1 MTGGQTGKQTSQSR
15 RPGRPPRTST
25 RGDILASAARLFMEK
40 GFTTTM
46 GDIAM
51 AARVSKRTLYECFSN
66 KLELYETV
74 LTWLKED
81 AGGAFSAQPVEP
93 ADEVLQRYGMLLYDI
108 YTDQRMARFM
118 RLIEKEY
125 ERFPDLHCTTRAEFD
140 ERYTRALADYLAQA
154 HGQPDAEAFELARGF
169 TYWILG
175 ELATRYAE
183 GAQDDRESFVAYIRW
198 ATGVFLQAPISR
210 P

>member
-1 MTGGQTGKQTSQSR
+1 MTGGETSEQTSQSR

-40 GFTTTM
+40 GFSTTM
-46 GDIAM
+46 GNIAI

-81 AGGAFSAQPVEP
+81 AGGAFSAQPGEP
-93 ADEVLQRYGMLLYDI
+93 VDQVLQRYGVLLYDI
-108 YTDQRMARFM
+108 YTDPRMARFM

-125 ERFPDLHCTTRAEFD
+125 ERFPNLHRATRAEFD
-140 ERYTRALADYLAQA
+140 VRYTRALAGYLAKA
-154 HGQPDAEAFELARGF
+154 RGLPDSEAFELARGF

-183 GAQDDRESFVAYIRW
+183 GAQDNRESFVAYVHW
-198 ATGVFLQAPISR
+198 ATGVFFQAPFSR
-210 P
+210 S